1 VIRIRISP
9 GALQDL
15 NEGFLFYEAQ
25 DPGLGDYFVSSLRAD
40 IEGLIKGYGRGSSS
54 RLSRLPS
61 AVEPRV
67 PLRHLLLP

>member
-40 IEGLIKGYGRGSSS
+40 IDFQQMDRSTS
-54 RLSRLPS
+54 
-61 AVEPRV
+61 
-67 PLRHLLLP
+67 